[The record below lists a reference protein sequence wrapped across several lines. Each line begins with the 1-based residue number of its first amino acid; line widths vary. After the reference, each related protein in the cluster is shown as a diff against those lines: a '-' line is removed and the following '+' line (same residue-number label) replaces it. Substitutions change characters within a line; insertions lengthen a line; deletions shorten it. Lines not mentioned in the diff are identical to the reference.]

1 MAPVDP
7 LAFFSQAGADGVS
20 VRSHLTEVIHKL
32 LLSKDPDAL
41 AKLESI
47 SLSVKAKH
55 FDANQPGSKDKP
67 ELPAG
72 SIKADIT
79 DATVPTEAWLKKAK
93 ALQTST
99 DPETAAVTPLSY
111 MGELPDQMPMF
122 AWAGVGLS
130 KEETYRIYLA
140 MQKLQKDFELPM
152 VRFFGKIFGTKSDYV
167 IIEAA
172 GNKDAHK
179 APSGEAG
186 ETAAEE
192 PGVGLNACTYYVSS
206 SACEEFVQLEDVTP
220 AQVLKSMTIR
230 KYFTGDL
237 TASVACY
244 PAFPGP
250 EAAYLRAQIAR
261 IAQATVV
268 APAGKLM
275 VDDESEQTYPKPI
288 KENPEYA
295 VPEGLPDLASWAHTY
310 QGILK
315 IGRCTNVPFVPP
327 EGDEEAEP
335 PEVEEETEP
344 LGAIAEDPA
353 VVQFSE
359 EESLPAWGAKM
370 YHAEFDAYSVAI
382 AKSNRWPG
390 AYAALAKSG
399 DKAASVYFGS
409 GHEATG
415 KAFTPLAPP
424 PVLPESAETEEAPE
438 VALDDENAL
447 LKEIDEAKLQ
457 AMNAEGEEAEE

>member
-7 LAFFSQAGADGVS
+7 LAFFSQTGPDGVS

-41 AKLESI
+41 QKLESI
-47 SLSVKAKH
+47 SLEVKAKH
-55 FDANQPGSKDKP
+55 FDANQPGSKEKP

-72 SIKADIT
+72 SVTAVNG
-79 DATVPTEAWLKKAK
+79 AVVPTEGLLKLAK

-99 DPETAAVTPLSY
+99 DPEVTPASY
-111 MGELPDQMPMF
+111 VSELPDQMPMF
-122 AWAGVGLS
+122 SWAGVGLS

-140 MQKLQKDFELPM
+140 MLKLGKEKELPA
-152 VRFFGKIFGTKSDYV
+152 VRFFGKIFGTKADY
-167 IIEAA
+167 IIVEAS
-172 GNKDAHK
+172 GNKEAHK
-179 APSGEAG
+179 APSGVAEGA
-186 ETAAEE
+186 TPAEE
-192 PGVGLNACTYYVSS
+192 PGVGLNACTYFVSS

-220 AQVLKSMTIR
+220 DQVLKSMAIR
-230 KYFTGDL
+230 KYFTGNLD
-237 TASVACY
+237 APVACY

-261 IAQATVV
+261 IAQATAVQ
-268 APAGKLM
+268 PAGKLM

-288 KENPEYA
+288 KESPEYA
-295 VPEGLPDLASWAHTY
+295 VPEGLPDLASWVHTY

-315 IGRCTNVPFVPP
+315 IGRCTNVPWTPP

-344 LGAIAEDPA
+344 LVAIAEDAP
-353 VVQFSE
+353 VVQFDE
-359 EESLPAWGAKM
+359 ENALGAWAAKM

-382 AKSNRWPG
+382 AKSIRWPG

-399 DKAASVYFGS
+399 DKAASVYFGT

-415 KAFTPLAPP
+415 KAFTPQAPP
-424 PVLPESAETEEAPE
+424 PVLPESQETEEAPE
-438 VALDDENAL
+438 VELAAENAL
-447 LKEIDEAKLQ
+447 LKEIDEAKL
-457 AMNAEGEEAEE
+457 AAANAEGEPADE

>member
-1 MAPVDP
+1 
-7 LAFFSQAGADGVS
+7 
-20 VRSHLTEVIHKL
+20 
-32 LLSKDPDAL
+32 
-41 AKLESI
+41 
-47 SLSVKAKH
+47 
-55 FDANQPGSKDKP
+55 
-67 ELPAG
+67 
-72 SIKADIT
+72 
-79 DATVPTEAWLKKAK
+79 VPTEAWLKSAK

-99 DPETAAVTPLSY
+99 DPEAALVTPLSY

-130 KEETYRIYLA
+130 KQETYRVYLA
-140 MQKLQKDFELPM
+140 MEQLKKKYELPM
-152 VRFFGKIFGTKSDYV
+152 VRFFGKVFGTKADYV

-172 GNKDAHK
+172 GNKGAHK
-179 APSGEAG
+179 PPSGPAG
-186 ETAAEE
+186 ATAPEE
-192 PGVGLNACTYYVSS
+192 PGVGLNWGTYFVSS
-206 SACEEFVQLEDVTP
+206 SACEDFVQLEDVTP
-220 AQVLKSMTIR
+220 EQVLKSMTIR

-237 TASVACY
+237 TSSVACY

-295 VPEGLPDLASWAHTY
+295 VPEGLPELGSWVHTY

-315 IGRCTNVPFVPP
+315 IGRCTNVPVPEPVEGEEEP
-327 EGDEEAEP
+327 EP
-335 PEVEEETEP
+335 VEVEEETEP
-344 LGAIAEDPA
+344 LGTIGDDGA
-353 VVQFSE
+353 VKQFSE
-359 EESLPAWGAKM
+359 EESLPAWSAKM

-415 KAFTPLAPP
+415 TAFTPLAPP
-424 PVLPESAETEEAPE
+424 PVLPESTETEEATE
-438 VALDDENAL
+438 VALADENAL
-447 LKEIDEAKLQ
+447 LKEIDEAKLA
-457 AMNAEGEEAEE
+457 AMNTEGEEAEE